1 VKRRNPVKTRH
12 DIPDLHG
19 LDQDPTNTI
28 VSAVPEQIHDIRELI
43 PARENSMLSA
53 DIQWNLHDTA
63 TFDDFIRSTPD
74 LNLFTTTPSHS
85 LASAGQTPV
94 SPSLLLPE
102 TADVAFQEQPQPAS
116 QRQRQDHASWLV
128 SSSIPPIPNQN
139 VRSMMQRPN
148 MRPGADR
155 TANLLFYTLKS
166 YPLMLRQ
173 STLPPFIHPSC
184 VSFTDEGTTN
194 EPLENCI
201 ALIHMMAN
209 GIQGS
214 RRLFWRNVKQECER
228 MCQNQTLGKW
238 ELLGAMQ
245 ALSVY
250 VLIRLDEGETEHNN
264 VDHLLEKAVI
274 VSLLYP
280 SRNKLF

>member
-1 VKRRNPVKTRH
+1 
-12 DIPDLHG
+12 
-19 LDQDPTNTI
+19 
-28 VSAVPEQIHDIRELI
+28 
-43 PARENSMLSA
+43 
-53 DIQWNLHDTA
+53 
-63 TFDDFIRSTPD
+63 
-74 LNLFTTTPSHS
+74 
-85 LASAGQTPV
+85 
-94 SPSLLLPE
+94 
-102 TADVAFQEQPQPAS
+102 
-116 QRQRQDHASWLV
+116 
-128 SSSIPPIPNQN
+128 
-139 VRSMMQRPN
+139 MMQRPN
-148 MRPGADR
+148 MRPGVDR

-184 VSFTDEGTTN
+184 VSFTDEGTRN

-228 MCQNQTLGKW
+228 MCQNQTFGKW

>member
-1 VKRRNPVKTRH
+1 
-12 DIPDLHG
+12 
-19 LDQDPTNTI
+19 
-28 VSAVPEQIHDIRELI
+28 
-43 PARENSMLSA
+43 
-53 DIQWNLHDTA
+53 
-63 TFDDFIRSTPD
+63 
-74 LNLFTTTPSHS
+74 
-85 LASAGQTPV
+85 
-94 SPSLLLPE
+94 
-102 TADVAFQEQPQPAS
+102 
-116 QRQRQDHASWLV
+116 
-128 SSSIPPIPNQN
+128 
-139 VRSMMQRPN
+139 MMQRPN

-155 TANLLFYTLKS
+155 TANLLFYAVKS

-173 STLPPFIHPSC
+173 STLPPFIHTSC
-184 VSFTDEGTTN
+184 VSFTDEGTRN

-228 MCQNQTLGKW
+228 MCQNQTFGKW

>member
-1 VKRRNPVKTRH
+1 
-12 DIPDLHG
+12 
-19 LDQDPTNTI
+19 
-28 VSAVPEQIHDIRELI
+28 
-43 PARENSMLSA
+43 
-53 DIQWNLHDTA
+53 
-63 TFDDFIRSTPD
+63 
-74 LNLFTTTPSHS
+74 
-85 LASAGQTPV
+85 
-94 SPSLLLPE
+94 
-102 TADVAFQEQPQPAS
+102 
-116 QRQRQDHASWLV
+116 
-128 SSSIPPIPNQN
+128 
-139 VRSMMQRPN
+139 
-148 MRPGADR
+148 
-155 TANLLFYTLKS
+155 
-166 YPLMLRQ
+166 
-173 STLPPFIHPSC
+173 
-184 VSFTDEGTTN
+184 
-194 EPLENCI
+194 
-201 ALIHMMAN
+201 MMAN